1 MSIRVRCSACGHSF
15 KADAKYKG
23 KRARCPKCGNLLRVV
38 DHRSEDDAYP
48 PGAKKESEDTARVL
62 AEDRTKRSC
71 SDDTQMPQGR
81 TLDWGPAGDEFDDG
95 PNLVSVFGDAETGAN
110 PTVAVGRPMPAPGE
124 APHVG
129 QPAPAGAAEAPAIN
143 VGDSQAT
150 SAAARL
156 TSQSKP
162 SKPLS
167 PIVLVGGIGV
177 ALLFVLGLGG
187 GAGVFFLLSSGDD
200 FGGRQVDGD
209 GESTTPET
217 EVEEGVASLEE
228 SGADSD
234 EAPSEPASDSSEQNT
249 TSSTTSTDV
258 ARRLSSLASRSV
270 AKLHVRKA
278 SGDTTGSA
286 FFVSADG
293 WLATSHRLI
302 DGALEVGVELEDM
315 IGATIE
321 SEGIVRVDRQ
331 HDLALISVHPRRR
344 FNVAPLGRN
353 ASLSPGDKQFAAA
366 LPASGDQWVSPC
378 RVLGRRSTSELP
390 REVVAPFGDVSLAPD
405 MVWLELD
412 AKIAPEGMG
421 GPLFDPGGEVHGVC
435 LATDGTGGRVFAV
448 DVRHLA
454 SLLDAAESSEL
465 NLTAY
470 GAPPSTVAFSTDDD
484 GEAPIDLPS
493 SPTTQRPSS
502 DPPASE
508 KAEAFT
514 QQLADT
520 LADLKKKCAAAEWL
534 PRTGEEYAD
543 FQQLAVELTTAAALA
558 DEPKVPEEIRA
569 RLSGAI
575 SDALVPE
582 IQWENI
588 PRFDAVN
595 RLAAAGMENGSKSR
609 GVYAFGEVVARPGR
623 ITLNR
628 QPAVGLQLPGTDEVV
643 FTPIRFHAEAFQP
656 GTRWLILGVYRGRIN
671 ELSDDTRRCSVIDAR
686 YVVGVPESD

>member
-1 MSIRVRCSACGHSF
+1 MSIRVRCSACGHAF
-15 KADAKYKG
+15 KADGKYKG
-23 KRARCPKCGNLLRVV
+23 KRARCPKCGNLLRIV
-38 DHRSEDDAYP
+38 DHRAEDYTYP
-48 PGAKKESEDTARVL
+48 PGAKRESEDTARVL

-81 TLDWGPAGDEFDDG
+81 TLDWDPVGDDADDG
-95 PNLVSVFGDAETGAN
+95 PNLFSVFGDEQTEAN
-110 PTVAVGRPMPAPGE
+110 PAVAMGQAVPAPGGT
-124 APHVG
+124 PHVG
-129 QPAPAGAAEAPAIN
+129 QPASPGAAEAPAIN
-143 VGDSQAT
+143 VGDPQAAG
-150 SAAARL
+150 AAARL
-156 TSQSKP
+156 TSRSKH

-167 PIVLVGGIGV
+167 PVVLVGGIGV

-187 GAGVFFLLSSGDD
+187 GVGAFFLLSSGDD
-200 FGGRQVDGD
+200 SNDRQVAGD

-217 EVEEGVASLEE
+217 EVEGDAASREE
-228 SGADSD
+228 SATDSD
-234 EAPSEPASDSSEQNT
+234 ESPSEPTSDSTANKPH
-249 TSSTTSTDV
+249 SSTTDV
-258 ARRLSSLASRSV
+258 ASRLSALASRSV

-321 SEGIVRVDRQ
+321 SDGIVRIDRQ
-331 HDLALISVHPRRR
+331 HDLALISVHPNRR
-344 FNVAPLGRN
+344 FNVAPLGRT
-353 ASLSPGDKQFAAA
+353 ASLAPGDRQFTGA

-378 RVLGRRSTSELP
+378 QMLGRSTTSDLP
-390 REVVAPFGDVSLAPD
+390 REVVARFDDGDVSLDPGMA
-405 MVWLELD
+405 WLELD
-412 AKIAPEGMG
+412 GKISPDGMG

-454 SLLDAAESSEL
+454 SLLDAAKSSEL

-470 GAPPSTVAFSTDDD
+470 GAPSSTIAFSTDDD

-493 SPTTQRPSS
+493 SPMTQPPPT

-514 QQLADT
+514 QQLVDK
-520 LADLKKKCAAAEWL
+520 LAGLKEKCAAAEWL
-534 PRTGEEYAD
+534 PGTKEEYAD
-543 FQQLAVELTTAAALA
+543 FQQLAVELTAAAALA
-558 DEPKVPEEIRA
+558 DEPKVPEKIRA
-569 RLSGAI
+569 RLSDAI
-575 SDALVPE
+575 SQALVPV

-595 RLAAAGMENGSKSR
+595 RLAAAGIENGSKSR

-628 QPAVGLQLPGTDEVV
+628 QPAVGLQLPGTNEVV
-643 FTPIRFHAEAFQP
+643 FTPIRFHVEAFQP